1 MASEPA
7 VLEAALPWVLHF
19 VQRETVLAA
28 AKYLICRR
36 KPARLKPDCHMRHNL
51 PVDSNGA
58 QPDAMSGGIKVVV
71 TTQSAAEEG
80 QEHAGG

>member
-1 MASEPA
+1 MAWEPA
-7 VLEAALPWVLHF
+7 VLEAALPWVPHF

-28 AKYLICRR
+28 AKCIICRLT
-36 KPARLKPDCHMRHNL
+36 RLKPDWHIRHNL
-51 PVDSNGA
+51 PVNSDGA

-80 QEHAGG
+80 QEHVGG

>member
-7 VLEAALPWVLHF
+7 VLEAARPWVPHF

-28 AKYLICRR
+28 AKCLICRLT
-36 KPARLKPDCHMRHNL
+36 RLKPDGHMRHNL

-58 QPDAMSGGIKVVV
+58 QPDAMSGGTKVVV